1 MNQKIIENVKEIISY
16 SSEYAEKFLAQNKKD
31 QIIAEI
37 HEKTNGFDNISF
49 DDLSIVAET
58 FNELIYAVP
67 LQDDFL
73 YIYDNTNNDRGKEI
87 IAFTSNDELE
97 EFKKVNNCEFTYI
110 TFRDALLIKN
120 NLDLDTFTVF
130 LTNYYLN
137 LTKENLDEY
146 YNIYIYDN
154 LDTTST
160 YFTNKPKESFEKSIN
175 ILKEKFKEFEKLK
188 AAWLYHVVELKK
200 DSKAEIKNEFDA
212 LLYEYKMNENKNISP
227 TELFYEV
234 VVLDIEERFYRD
246 LKHIIL
252 NAFKEENKQNVK
264 VVIKQSDMGMFLTD
278 QDIIPFYRKDNNL

>member
-49 DDLSIVAET
+49 DDLSTVAET

-175 ILKEKFKEFEKLK
+175 ILKEKFKEFEELK